1 MADNQES
8 SSEDTAVTSE
18 QDVQETASTDSTPAQ
33 ETDWKEMARKWEAR
47 AKENKAAADRLNEIE
62 EASKSEQQKLQEKFD
77 AVSRELDAY
86 KTREQVAAWA
96 SEIVDGSDVPA
107 TVLRGS
113 TREELQAH
121 FDELKTVLGARP
133 KMGASTVLG
142 YQPKNSPK
150 ESDTKQVL
158 RQIFNKE

>member
-1 MADNQES
+1 MADNQK
-8 SSEDTAVTSE
+8 SEDTAVTSE
-18 QDVQETASTDSTPAQ
+18 QDVQETASTNSAPAQ

-47 AKENKAAADRLNEIE
+47 AKENKAAADKLNEIE

-77 AVSRELDAY
+77 AVSHELESY
-86 KTREQVAAWA
+86 KTREQVTAWA
-96 SEIVDGSDVPA
+96 SEIVKGSNVPT

-121 FDELKTVLGARP
+121 FDELKTVLGDRP
-133 KMGASTVLG
+133 KMSGAPALG
-142 YQPKNSPK
+142 YQPKNTPEISA
-150 ESDTKQVL
+150 TKQVV